1 MSFLKANCPS
11 CAAPIEFQKGST
23 LVLICP
29 FCRAAVSRT
38 DRTLEDLGKTAEI
51 ADSAS
56 PLRLGLRGEF
66 KGNKFQ
72 LTGRVQNRHELGGF
86 WDEWYAVF
94 ANGWVGWLAEA
105 QGRFYLTFHQPLPS
119 GVGLPPFESLYLGQ
133 AIQTSPNQPPL
144 MVTEKATAAPIAAEG
159 EIPYKLVPGETRNFA
174 DLSGKDN
181 AFGSIDY
188 RINPARIFVGWQVTL
203 AEIGLGDAK
212 PVRRE
217 AQRVATAGMNCPN
230 CAGALTL
237 AAPDKTERVTCPFCG
252 SLLDVNQGNLR
263 FLKISEKNDY
273 TFQLPI
279 GAKGVLENFADG
291 AEFQIIGAMTRS
303 VTVGEMKYF
312 WEEFLLYNS
321 MIGFRWLVQS
331 DNHWSFVEAVNPAE
345 IVFTDST
352 LSGTKDS
359 LVFRDKTFY
368 LFQDAQATVEFIK
381 GEFYWRVE
389 QGETVRTADYIAPP
403 QMLSAEST
411 AKEVNWSLGTYVD
424 RNAVAKAFGTADLPT
439 SFVIAPNQKF
449 KHNALIRASLIVLAA
464 FILVVALGSVLFK
477 SSAKRQAGTTQKFSL
492 TPQPSAEA
500 KTVVFSEPFYLERN
514 KSASA
519 TIGSDLNYETW
530 SAFNAEL
537 VPANAAENRNDSS
550 KVSVG
555 GNPSHIFTDKTEY
568 FNVGATGEYQLRLEG
583 NWQEWQKP
591 LNLNVSVSQYTPS
604 ELPVTF
610 LIIVFMAGAAV
621 ILLIYKANFET
632 RRWQNTDLPRTSPGE
647 VFSGIFS
654 RESR

>member
-51 ADSAS
+51 ADSES
-56 PLRLGLRGEF
+56 PLRLGLSGEF

-94 ANGWVGWLAEA
+94 SNGWVGWLAEA
-105 QGRFYLTFHQPLPS
+105 QGRFYLTFYQPLPA
-119 GVGLPPFESLYLGQ
+119 GVELPPFESLFLGQ
-133 AIQTSPNQPPL
+133 AIQTSPNQPSL
-144 MVTEKATAAPIAAEG
+144 MVTEKASAVPTAAEG

-188 RINPARIFVGWQVTL
+188 RVNPARIFVGWQLTL

-212 PVRRE
+212 PVKRK
-217 AQRVATAGMNCPN
+217 AQSVAATGMNCPN

-291 AEFQIIGAMTRS
+291 AEFQIIGAMIRS
-303 VTVGEMKYF
+303 VTVGGLKYF
-312 WEEFLLYNS
+312 WEEFLLYNP

-331 DNHWSFVEAVNPAE
+331 DNHWSFVESVNPAE
-345 IVFTDST
+345 VVFTDST
-352 LSGTKDS
+352 DSGTKDS
-359 LVFRDKTFY
+359 LVFKDKNFY

-381 GEFYWRVE
+381 GEFYWRIE

-403 QMLSAEST
+403 LMLAAEST
-411 AKEVNWSLGTYVD
+411 EKEINWSLGTYVE
-424 RNAVAKAFGTADLPT
+424 RNAVEKAFGASGLPS
-439 SFVIAPNQKF
+439 SFIIAPNQKF
-449 KHNALIRASLIVLAA
+449 KHNALIRASFIVLAA
-464 FILVVALGSVLFK
+464 FILVTALGSVFFK
-477 SSAKRQAGTTQKFSL
+477 SSGKRTAGTTQKFSL
-492 TPQPSAEA
+492 SPQTSADA

-514 KSASA
+514 KSSYT
-519 TIGSDLNYETW
+519 TISTELNYETW

-537 VPANAAENRNDSS
+537 VPANASENRNDLSQV
-550 KVSVG
+550 KPG
-555 GNPSHIFTDKTEY
+555 GNPSREFTDKSQS
-568 FNVGATGEYQLRLEG
+568 FDVGASGEYQLRLEG
-583 NWQEWQKP
+583 NWQEWEKP
-591 LNLNVSVSQYTPS
+591 LNLNISMNQYTPS
-604 ELPVTF
+604 EIPGSL
-610 LIIVFMAGAAV
+610 
-621 ILLIYKANFET
+621 LLIFLLGGISLILFIYKYNFET
-632 RRWQNTDLPRTSPGE
+632 RRWRNTDLPRTSYGE

-654 RESR
+654 RE